1 MESTTTPF
9 RKPQPYE
16 WKPILN
22 RVVQLIKRAR
32 DIYFKDIE
40 DCYPQS
46 IVLTTLA
53 AKFYEGESSV
63 YEAFT
68 NIAHK
73 MKILK
78 DEHPRFDVYNP
89 ACNGHQENFTEKW
102 KQKTIYYDNYYDF
115 ADFLE
120 ENVKNLNSNVLAKQA
135 LRNLFGESSINTLQ
149 EETRQDAIWN
159 ISSNNLHTENVFPNS
174 RIRIDKKER
183 GNA

>member
-53 AKFYEGESSV
+53 AKF
-63 YEAFT
+63 
-68 NIAHK
+68 
-73 MKILK
+73 L
-78 DEHPRFDVYNP
+78 
-89 ACNGHQENFTEKW
+89 
-102 KQKTIYYDNYYDF
+102 
-115 ADFLE
+115 
-120 ENVKNLNSNVLAKQA
+120 
-135 LRNLFGESSINTLQ
+135 
-149 EETRQDAIWN
+149 
-159 ISSNNLHTENVFPNS
+159 
-174 RIRIDKKER
+174 
-183 GNA
+183 